1 MLDPITCAAAAT
13 KAFSMVK
20 AMVEHGK
27 QAEDVL
33 SQIGTWYGHAS
44 DCIYATKKK
53 QNPGIFKSIVFA
65 QSAEAEAVKALA
77 ARKRVEAQ
85 RREILELVNIMY
97 GAQGLQEL
105 REIREEIVKERQRQV
120 YRQEEMR
127 EQILSGILILLMVA
141 ILAGMVVFIASG

>member
-1 MLDPITCAAAAT
+1 MIDPITAAAAAT
-13 KAFSMVK
+13 KAFTLVK

-33 SQIGTWYGHAS
+33 GQIGTWYGHAS

-53 QNPGIFKSIVFA
+53 QNPSLFKQVVFA
-65 QSAEAEAVKALA
+65 QSVEAEAVKALA

-85 RREILELVNIMY
+85 RREIFELVNIMY

-105 REIREEIVKERQRQV
+105 REIREEIIRERQRLV
-120 YRQEEMR
+120 YAQEEMR
-127 EQILSGILILLMVA
+127 EKILSGILILLMIGIVVGTA
-141 ILAGMVVFIASG
+141 IFIASG

>member
-1 MLDPITCAAAAT
+1 MIDPITAAAAAT

-33 SQIGTWYGHAS
+33 GQIGTWYGHAS

-53 QNPGIFKSIVFA
+53 QNPSLFKQIVFS
-65 QSAEAEAVKALA
+65 QSVEAEAVKALA

-85 RREILELVNIMY
+85 RREIFELVNIMY

-120 YRQEEMR
+120 YKQEEMR
-127 EQILSGILILLMVA
+127 EQILSGILILMMIA
-141 ILAGMVVFIASG
+141 IVVGTVLFIVSG

>member
-1 MLDPITCAAAAT
+1 MIDPITAAAAAT
-13 KAFSMVK
+13 KAFTMVK

-33 SQIGTWYGHAS
+33 GQIGTWYGHAS

-53 QNPGIFKSIVFA
+53 QNPGLFKQIVFA
-65 QSAEAEAVKALA
+65 QSVEAEAVKALA

-85 RREILELVNIMY
+85 RREIFELVNIMY

-105 REIREEIVKERQRQV
+105 REIREEIVRERQRQV
-120 YRQEEMR
+120 YAQEEMR
-127 EQILSGILILLMVA
+127 EK
-141 ILAGMVVFIASG
+141 ILAGMIVLFGMGIVGGMVIFIASG

>member
-1 MLDPITCAAAAT
+1 MLDPLTCAAAAT

-53 QNPGIFKSIVFA
+53 QNPGFFKQVVFA
-65 QSAEAEAVKALA
+65 QSVEAEAVKALA

-85 RREILELVNIMY
+85 RREIFELVNIMY

-127 EQILSGILILLMVA
+127 EQIVSGILILLMVA
-141 ILAGMVVFIASG
+141 FLAGLVIFIASG